1 MFIIMKITKII
12 FPLFILLALSLTA
25 CGDDNKTD
33 KQTKKVAIVQMVDN
47 TSFEEIRKGFI
58 TQLRAHGYDE
68 SEMTFYI
75 KDAQG
80 DASVLNTI
88 AQEVTS
94 GEYDVVAAIAT
105 QAAQALVN
113 MDSNLPTFFMCVI
126 DPLGARL
133 TTSLEKPDRN
143 ATGTSNHVPIIETFE
158 MAKKITPDVKTF
170 GLLYTPAEA
179 NAVSVINAVKE
190 YFDATGIPYK
200 EAIIANAA
208 EAQQAAQSLVGSV
221 DAIYVPVD
229 ATAQSAMPSIAEVVR
244 EAGIPL
250 YCSSIA
256 NVVSGAFA
264 TLSTP
269 EIVLGEVAA
278 DMVHN
283 HLNGTAIVDIPMQV
297 VPATEIVINEKT
309 ANSLGITIPKELG
322 AKLIK
327 AN

>member
-1 MFIIMKITKII
+1 MMKRKHV
-12 FPLFILLALSLTA
+12 LLMALGILCLTFLSA
-25 CGDDNKTD
+25 CNESNTTSEKTL
-33 KQTKKVAIVQMVDN
+33 KVAIVQMVDN
-47 TSFEEIRKGFI
+47 STFEEIRRGFI
-58 TQLRAHGYDE
+58 QQLRDLGYDE
-68 SEMTFYI
+68 SKMTFYL

-80 DASVLNTI
+80 DATVLNTI

-94 GEYDVVAAIAT
+94 GDYDIIAAVAT

-113 MDSNLPTFFMCVI
+113 MDSNQPTFFMCVI

-133 TTSLEKPDRN
+133 TNSLEKPDRN
-143 ATGTSNHVPIIETFE
+143 ATGTSNHAPIIETFE
-158 MAKKITPDVKTF
+158 LAKKITPEIKTY

-179 NAVSVINAVKE
+179 NAVSVIKAVKE
-190 YFDATGIPYK
+190 YFDANGIPYK

-208 EAQQAAQSLVGSV
+208 EAQQAALSLVGNV

-250 YCSSIA
+250 YGSSVS
-256 NVVSGAFA
+256 NVLSGAFA

-278 DMVHN
+278 DMVHSY
-283 HLNGTAIVDIPMQV
+283 LNGTAIEDIPMQV
-297 VPATEIVINEKT
+297 VPATTIVINQKT
-309 ANSLGITIPKELG
+309 ADAIGIAIPEELNATIVAG
-322 AKLIK
+322 
-327 AN
+327 N